1 MSNTL
6 ITKDAILYSN
16 NFSQTDILPHP
27 GTVVM
32 WSGSIAPKN
41 ALFCNGD
48 PVSKENYPDLFDVIG
63 FRYGGSGDNF
73 NLPDFT
79 DRYLFGTD
87 TMTNTDSTSYGNWKI
102 QHFNHTHNIDF
113 SSIPNTISS
122 GGRVEFGSRGAAR
135 YFPYRHTINFTVH
148 NNTTDTKDSYR
159 PRYTL
164 CNWIIYY

>member
-63 FRYGGSGDNF
+63 FRYGGS
-73 NLPDFT
+73 
-79 DRYLFGTD
+79 
-87 TMTNTDSTSYGNWKI
+87 
-102 QHFNHTHNIDF
+102 
-113 SSIPNTISS
+113 
-122 GGRVEFGSRGAAR
+122 
-135 YFPYRHTINFTVH
+135 
-148 NNTTDTKDSYR
+148 
-159 PRYTL
+159 
-164 CNWIIYY
+164 